1 MKKLL
6 LVLVA
11 VLGLSFAAN
20 AQNIG
25 GRFGG
30 VGTSKNG
37 ANVGY
42 NAELSYQHYLSGPNR
57 LEFDLG
63 FSRNNDNYINF
74 AIGYHW
80 LFPIAGDFSWF
91 IGPAVNLGYCNN
103 DGIGLAAG
111 AQGGAEWNP
120 KNAPIQLAVDFRPV
134 YEFILPEHCYY
145 NGFGYGVAFSVRY
158 RIH

>member
-11 VLGLSFAAN
+11 VMGLSFAAN

-30 VGTSKNG
+30 VGGTH
-37 ANVGY
+37 AVGY
-42 NAELSYQHYLSGPNR
+42 GAELSYQHYVATANR

-63 FSRNNDNYINF
+63 FSRNTDNYINL
-74 AIGYHW
+74 AIAYHW
-80 LFPIAGDFSWF
+80 VFPIAGDFNWF
-91 IGPAVNLGYCNN
+91 IGPAVNVGHCRNH
-103 DGIGLAAG
+103 GIGLAAG
-111 AQGGAEWNP
+111 VQGGAEWMP
-120 KNAPIQLAVDFRPV
+120 KNVPIQLSLDARPV
-134 YEFILPEHCYY
+134 YDFLMDPACAY

>member
-30 VGTSKNG
+30 VGTAHAAG
-37 ANVGY
+37 FG
-42 NAELSYQHYLSGPNR
+42 AELSYQHYVANANR
-57 LEFDLG
+57 LELDLG
-63 FSRNNDNYINF
+63 FSRSNDNYINF
-74 AIGYHW
+74 AIAYHW
-80 LFPIAGDFSWF
+80 VMPIAGDFSWF

-103 DGIGLAAG
+103 HNFGLAAG
-111 AQGGAEWNP
+111 VQGGAEWNP
-120 KNAPIQLAVDFRPV
+120 KNAPIQLAIDFRPV
-134 YEFILPEHCYY
+134 YEFLLPEHCAY
-145 NGFGYGVAFSVRY
+145 NGFGYGGAFSVRY